1 MKSTSMRQEQ
11 EEETPWRL
19 GVEQNQDIKTTFS
32 YFVTFTRNKMN
43 IHFHMDTQKES
54 ERVLQFSSLEFYL
67 TTFQLFHGLDRIP
80 LFQMFMTYTAFQY
93 KTAVS

>member
-32 YFVTFTRNKMN
+32 VFCNLRNKMK
-43 IHFHMDTQKES
+43 IHCHLDTQKES
-54 ERVLQFSSLEFYL
+54 EKVLQFSFLEFYV
-67 TTFQLFHGLDRIP
+67 TTFQLMSMMII
-80 LFQMFMTYTAFQY
+80 AFQY